1 MSADREDGK
10 NILLMS
16 VNNSIKSCYVEKEVF
31 LSVLEEKFSSIQ
43 SYEKSFYYCEI
54 EYDIVKSK
62 IFDPKMKQLLENI
75 FHKVLLMHLLVG
87 KDLFTID
94 GSKFLILS
102 FIPDEKKIMDI
113 VNHIAISIYNKFK
126 DNVSLDYSYI
136 KYPFETADYSELH
149 YILDKKKVTY
159 QINDSLNYSFTNDED
174 EQTFFN
180 KDESDLFEAIHTLLQ
195 RLKVHDKYLLKHSLA
210 VAQCVIYFA
219 QELSLPKIGQKNLI
233 IASLIHDVG
242 YLNINIDRDN
252 SGKLTT
258 EEWMQVKCHP
268 YIATNVILPPFPVF
282 NDCLD
287 IIKDHHEYID
297 GSGYPLGKKSTDIS
311 IYSQVLSIADTYTA
325 IREDRPH
332 RRALRF
338 DEIIDIFIKSAGI
351 KWNETL
357 VTMFLA
363 TIADTEFRHKINDPN
378 FDAITQFIDN
388 IIQY

>member
-1 MSADREDGK
+1 
-10 NILLMS
+10 MS
-16 VNNSIKSCYVEKEVF
+16 VNNPLKSCCVKKEVF
-31 LSVLEEKFSSIQ
+31 YAALEEKFSSIQ
-43 SYEKSFYYCEI
+43 SYEKAFYYSQI
-54 EYDIVKSK
+54 EYEVAPNK
-62 IFDPKMKQLLENI
+62 IFNAKTRQLLENI
-75 FHKVLLMHLLVG
+75 FHKVLSMHLLAG

-94 GSKFLILS
+94 GNKFLILT
-102 FIPDEKKIMDI
+102 FLQDEKKVMDI
-113 VNHIAISIYNKFK
+113 INHLAISVYNKFK
-126 DNVSLDYSYI
+126 DNIYLDYSYI
-136 KYPFETADYSELH
+136 RYPFETADYSEVPYL
-149 YILDKKKVTY
+149 LERKKTTY
-159 QINDSLNYSFTNDED
+159 QINDSLKYTFSQEDED
-174 EQTFFN
+174 QSFFN
-180 KDESDLFEAIHTLLQ
+180 KNENDLFEAIHTLLQ
-195 RLKVHDKYLLKHSLA
+195 RLKLHDKYLLKHSLA
-210 VAQCVIYFA
+210 VAQCVIYFS

-242 YLNINIDRDN
+242 YLNLNFDREN
-252 SGKLTT
+252 TGKLTP
-258 EEWMQVKCHP
+258 EEWMQIKCHP
-268 YIATNVILPPFPVF
+268 YIATNIILPPFPVF

-311 IYSQVLSIADTYTA
+311 IYSQVLSISDTYTA
-325 IREDRPH
+325 VREDRPH

-351 KWNETL
+351 KWNENL